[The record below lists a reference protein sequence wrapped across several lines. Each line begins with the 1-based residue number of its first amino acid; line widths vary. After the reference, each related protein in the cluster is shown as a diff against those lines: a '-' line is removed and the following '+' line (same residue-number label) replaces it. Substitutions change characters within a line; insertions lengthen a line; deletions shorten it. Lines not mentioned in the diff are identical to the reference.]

1 MVFFLP
7 NKKTPSMMQLQ
18 SSQFGFSEIRWSVN
32 QNYSSESVY
41 NRKRSQSY
49 SSDYSLAVVWSVGS
63 LLWSELRGRGRR
75 AMPWLLFLEWMHS
88 DITLSWSLHKHR
100 DSWVLENWALTWWDL
115 IKWQCQKCWQIL
127 RAQPTLDSK
136 GRKSVQEDQILENW
150 SKSHESFFPHSRNS
164 T

>member
-1 MVFFLP
+1 MEC
-7 NKKTPSMMQLQ
+7 K
-18 SSQFGFSEIRWSVN
+18 SELVIWKCFT
-32 QNYSSESVY
+32 
-41 NRKRSQSY
+41 NRKRSKSY

-63 LLWSELRGRGRR
+63 LLRSEQWGRGRR

-100 DSWVLENWALTWWDL
+100 DSWVLENWALRWWDL

-136 GRKSVQEDQILENW
+136 GRKSVQESMCRKNGRTILEDQLLENW
-150 SKSHESFFPHSRNS
+150 SKSYKSFFPRSRNS